1 MSLINF
7 KLSKFFGWIFI
18 FLLGYILF
26 FFLVYVLS
34 AIILTKKIY
43 PDINLVREY
52 QRNYYVL
59 NLRNIW
65 HAKKECIKFSKKNTF
80 EPKETTCN
88 FNNLEF
94 QSELTFNKF
103 GRFQKHPSNNNNN
116 SIAVIGDSYA
126 MGWGVNDN
134 QTFSS
139 ILEKKVNRPVYNLAV
154 SGYGTVRALNRLEN
168 SGLIDSVDTIIIQY
182 CYNDYGEN
190 IAKPNEEKNN
200 LTEKNFNL
208 INNPVRFGFWKLL
221 RKTIRYS
228 VKIPFE
234 ILLKKNKNMDFSH
247 HELAFINVL
256 KKFPSI
262 NNKQII
268 VFYVNGNEMK
278 FVNFPEGKY
287 SKFKNLTFLNLNLE
301 KNPDNFYSIDGH
313 LNEIGHKKIALDL
326 ERYLINN

>member
-1 MSLINF
+1 MNLINF

-18 FLLGYILF
+18 FLLGYLLLF
-26 FFLVYVLS
+26 FFIYVTS
-34 AIILTKKIY
+34 AIMLTKNIY
-43 PDINLVREY
+43 PDITLVREY

-65 HAKKECIKFSKKNTF
+65 HAKKECIKFSKKNIF

-94 QSELTFNKF
+94 QSELTFDKF
-103 GRFQKHPSNNNNN
+103 GRFSKHPLNKNGD
-116 SIAVIGDSYA
+116 SIVVIGDSYA

-139 ILEKKVNRPVYNLAV
+139 ILEKKINKPVYNLGV
-154 SGYGTVRALNRLEN
+154 SGYGTVRELNRLEN
-168 SGLIDSVDTIIIQY
+168 SGLINSVDTIIIQY

-190 IAKPNEEKNN
+190 ISKSIKEKNILTEEK
-200 LTEKNFNL
+200 FNL
-208 INNPVRFGFWKLL
+208 LNSPTKFGFWKLL
-221 RKTIRYS
+221 RKIIRYS
-228 VKIPFE
+228 AKIPFE
-234 ILLKKNKNMDFSH
+234 IILKKNKNMDFAH

-256 KKFPSI
+256 KKFPII
-262 NNKQII
+262 NNKKII

-287 SKFKNLTFLNLNLE
+287 DKFKNLTFLNLNLE
-301 KNPDNFYSIDGH
+301 KNPNNFYSIDGH
-313 LNEIGHKKIALDL
+313 LNEVGHKKIALDL
-326 ERYLINN
+326 ERYLTNN